1 MSTDSGFLGCS
12 AGAASSAKE
21 AAGSRIDGAMNPIR
35 LLRQR
40 FCWQHRYKIADIMA
54 CRTAIEEDEG

>member
-1 MSTDSGFLGCS
+1 
-12 AGAASSAKE
+12 
-21 AAGSRIDGAMNPIR
+21 MNPIR